1 MKSIMFF
8 QKLGLV
14 VFPILWLPNFMQKI
28 RNRTDE
34 LYWRSCIAIRQMDQQ
49 THKYRTFQKITC
61 QNEYFSPP
69 LNKLLFLFGLNP
81 SFLEKNSSTPLQW
94 DLSVILRNCYSSDK
108 LLKQI
113 NKFIANVT
121 HFSQSSFFTGYAK
134 YRLQLFQIYRFKT
147 YLLNL
152 FQEN

>member
-1 MKSIMFF
+1 MFF

-49 THKYRTFQKITC
+49 THKYRTFQKIPC

-81 SFLEKNSSTPLQW
+81 SFLEKKFINTLTVGPISNSS
-94 DLSVILRNCYSSDK
+94 
-108 LLKQI
+108 
-113 NKFIANVT
+113 
-121 HFSQSSFFTGYAK
+121 
-134 YRLQLFQIYRFKT
+134 
-147 YLLNL
+147 
-152 FQEN
+152 